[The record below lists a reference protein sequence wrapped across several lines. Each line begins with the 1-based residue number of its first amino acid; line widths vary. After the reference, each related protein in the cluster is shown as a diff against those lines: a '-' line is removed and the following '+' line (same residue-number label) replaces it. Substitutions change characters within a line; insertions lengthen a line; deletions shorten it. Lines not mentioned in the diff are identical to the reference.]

1 MARSSELLALDPAA
15 QLVLGAN
22 DDLLVRRGDHTIVLG
37 GVPPALPRAILDAAD
52 GTRTLDQ
59 IVACLPDDYQSDDGR
74 ALVETL
80 ARLLLQP
87 AAPAAASPDP
97 RPAAP
102 TAGATTRAVPI
113 TIVGNGPLAAT
124 IQEALR
130 RGGFSACRLLL
141 VRSFAS
147 CREPSFRSRQQEM
160 VLAAPPRRPPAPA
173 EPSTGPGVA
182 DDGLAVVSVGDLT
195 ERLKDEALVICAL
208 ERVPYRAV
216 LDVNRAALET
226 GTPCLFVTVD
236 GPTVV
241 VGPTL
246 VPFETACFACERLES
261 LFGEYPERQVAAEAL
276 PMFAT
281 GGIDDADGSQRADLA
296 QVVLGEA
303 AALLSTP
310 SRPTLL
316 ASALHLSAG
325 GPPRSVPVLPAD
337 DCCECA
343 AGRAARS
350 GYDAA
355 DADTPLARRAM
366 LEMGLAMERAASQL
380 ERGALPFTAE
390 TPRTIGIL
398 GGGTAGYLAALT
410 LRARLPHVE
419 VTLIE
424 SRRIPVIGVGE
435 ATTPRF
441 VEFMHGPQN
450 LGRDIVDFHRRVRP
464 MWKVGVQYY
473 WGLPGDYSFPWPFQY
488 GNLLESMLYDGNL
501 DAHCLG
507 AVLMNAK
514 RAPVIDNGDGSYT
527 SLLDRVPI
535 AYHLDNA
542 RLLQYLREEAEQA
555 GVHLLDRGIVDA
567 EVTPDGEEIAALVAE
582 GGERFRFD
590 LYVDCSGFRS
600 FLLEQKL
607 RSPYTSYERSLY
619 TDSAVVAN
627 VPHGG
632 VVKPY
637 TLAES
642 MDHGWCWNI
651 SFEDCDHRGY
661 VFSSA
666 FCSVEEAAAEM
677 QAKNPG
683 MGEWWSLK
691 FRSGRHEHFWKGNVV
706 ALGNAYAFVEPLAST
721 SLHMLMYELDLF
733 TRYFPR
739 SPRDAATRQALN
751 GRLNRMWDN
760 LRGWLAVQ
768 YRFNQKF
775 DTPFWRECR
784 ASVDL
789 AAAEERVALFQD
801 RAPLFYHSGALLQD
815 DFAGPFLPEYAADYF
830 GQEYVYDVMLL
841 GQQVPARYAA
851 PSETRCQWARRANT
865 HRAVARWALRPEQAL
880 ALVREE
886 REDLLLQIAGDGDG
900 WIQNRRY

>member
-1 MARSSELLALDPAA
+1 
-15 QLVLGAN
+15 
-22 DDLLVRRGDHTIVLG
+22 
-37 GVPPALPRAILDAAD
+37 
-52 GTRTLDQ
+52 
-59 IVACLPDDYQSDDGR
+59 
-74 ALVETL
+74 
-80 ARLLLQP
+80 P
-87 AAPAAASPDP
+87 AAPLADEE
-97 RPAAP
+97 
-102 TAGATTRAVPI
+102 
-113 TIVGNGPLAAT
+113 LAAV
-124 IQEALR
+124 
-130 RGGFSACRLLL
+130 S
-141 VRSFAS
+141 
-147 CREPSFRSRQQEM
+147 
-160 VLAAPPRRPPAPA
+160 
-173 EPSTGPGVA
+173 VA
-182 DDGLAVVSVGDLT
+182 DLAD
-195 ERLKDEALVICAL
+195 RLRGQALVICAL
-208 ERVPYRAV
+208 EQVPYRAV
-216 LDVNRAALET
+216 LDMNRAALET
-226 GTPCLFVTVD
+226 GTSCIFVTVD

-246 VPFETACFACERLES
+246 VPFETACFACERLEAV
-261 LFGEYPERQVAAEAL
+261 FGQYPERPVAAEAL
-276 PMFAT
+276 PLFAC
-281 GGIDDADGSQRADLA
+281 GGMDHAADGSQLAAVGRAVLA
-296 QVVLGEA
+296 EA
-303 AALLSTP
+303 AALLGTP

-316 ASALHLSAG
+316 TSSLHLSDG

-337 DCCECA
+337 DCPECA
-343 AGRAARS
+343 AGRAARPAH
-350 GYDAA
+350 DAS
-355 DADTPLARRAM
+355 DGDTPLARRGVVE
-366 LEMGLAMERAASQL
+366 LGLAMERAATLL
-380 ERGALPFTAE
+380 ERGAMPFTAE
-390 TPRTIGIL
+390 SPRTVGIL

-464 MWKVGVQYY
+464 MWKIGVQYY
-473 WGLPGDYSFPWPFQY
+473 WGQPGDYGFPWPFQY

-514 RAPVIDNGDGSYT
+514 RAPVIDNGDGTYT
-527 SLLDRVPI
+527 SLLDKVPV

-555 GVHLLDRGIVDA
+555 GVRLLDRVVVDA
-567 EVTPDGEEIAALVAE
+567 ELTPDGEEIAALVAE

-590 LYVDCSGFRS
+590 VYVDCSGFRS

-607 RSPYTSYERSLY
+607 RSPYTSYDRSLY

-691 FRSGRHEHFWKGNVV
+691 FRSGRHGHFWKGNVV

-721 SLHMLMYELDLF
+721 SLHMLLYELDLF

-739 SPRDAATRQALN
+739 SPRDTATKQALN
-751 GRLNRMWDN
+751 HRLNRMWDN

-789 AAAEERVALFQD
+789 AEAEERVALFQD
-801 RAPLFYHSGALLQD
+801 RAPLFYHSGALFQE

-851 PSETRCQWARRANT
+851 PSETREQWTRRANT
-865 HRAVARWALRPEQAL
+865 LRTVARWALRPEQAL

-886 REDLLLQIAGDGDG
+886 RDDLLLQVAGDRDG